1 MAVGAEP
8 TPEAAGPMTTADASQ
23 PTNDPAATLLGY
35 LNFSSGAFDPTAW
48 QAMNELFASVEPA
61 EASALPAE
69 GSGDSGSVAGSGE
82 RPDAVAAVAALLGK
96 RLDAL
101 EREAPAFRNAVQAR
115 QVLALTFEQ
124 LPAAYRAFHR
134 DLLEH
139 QPPGAIER
147 PFFMAAAA
155 QAVLSTGGPFDD
167 APPLLDRAITAL
179 NDYVG
184 WRPVAVL
191 ENERLSEPYP
201 HERVRPVP
209 LFVAGAGVAHGRYAQ
224 LIAGAVEILEKAP
237 QTLANQADFDLSNLE
252 ELAVDPRAF
261 DFLHPAA
268 SRPNYLFGLWDPDRI
283 DGRGWYRRL
292 VVQQATLE
300 GIRSWSEQP
309 GAPPDERLHEASAV
323 LAGVL
328 LMAAGLSGHGPGAIQ
343 AGLPLAQLLPKIAG
357 YRDEFYRWLMTTL
370 PPEHR
375 RRLEEEMERLRQP
388 FGGVR
393 RFINTTLAAARAKQ
407 VESVSLASVF
417 ARLGRR
423 EAAERMARRVPAA
436 SARMASRVMSRSVA
450 ADEAVSR
457 GDVAVALDLLSEA
470 TDLLF
475 RAVGCGAAVDPW
487 NILGLGGQFPLH
499 DPGGESL
506 PDPRV
511 EDLVSMT
518 AAVLEGSA
526 AAWRSAALA
535 GKTDLAARAEGAVE
549 RLAGWWDRHAT
560 TTVSGVSHLSG
571 REVLDSTRDVI
582 RALERRRAAGPEAPP
597 AGFWRKEV
605 AAFSSTRSHAEAA
618 SALIREGDLDAAMGL
633 IVHWA
638 SLLEGDLL
646 ARSGDEWLHAAE
658 AWLAAALED
667 PSPASRSRQR
677 RFLELVEANTSGVVD
692 LIELVVGDRTQGS
705 RTRGE
710 PSDDDG
716 DGDGDVDEN
725 VAAAYE
731 TMVWR
736 DSADDGVEGGMLE
749 TDSGG
754 HDELG
759 PLEDVEEA
767 AEFLAGVARLV
778 RTVVIAWSHQTVATQ
793 VPTPEAELDS
803 VAGWRHVLRRIRNG
817 MVRAA
822 AAISE
827 RSVQGGPMLSAGD
840 EDRFRLAADAAAE
853 RLLESAVQLSE
864 TLWMLAAHRAIA
876 EGRTEVPASGRGAV
890 GVLFGAML
898 SGNVEA
904 TRTAL
909 EHVQQQLMGRRVLYV
924 PLSRGGRPDKIVAA
938 RRRERLLE
946 RLAASLPRLG
956 LVPETIG
963 IVRLAK
969 SLERHRPPGAASVS
983 EFDRVFEAATTSLV
997 ERICESAGSDA
1008 EDAAQRTERILEGVS
1023 QLVPQLLETWM
1034 THARQLRLSVLERM
1048 RDDKVYAVIRD
1059 FVERYGGG
1067 LFTQHLMAPTS
1078 LRGILRRGVR
1088 PWLEGLMEKA
1098 EFDPEMERTPL
1109 INAIASGE
1117 LPLRHAAARVRLVL
1131 ESIAE
1136 NHAEYRDWNST
1147 TSQSDRGEYLHI
1159 LLDFLR
1165 VKAEYDRISWT
1176 LRPVGMAHRVLAR
1189 RGETEAAKAWRLRM
1203 REETSAT
1210 SDGLKRRLSEI
1221 ESTWGLR
1228 LASVADCVQRPFTAV
1243 LEQDELESLVE
1254 PAVRELRRGGPSPAA
1269 EALEERAEGFLGLAA
1284 GSGVEVP
1291 EWLEQLGRC
1300 VDVALEHRVEVSPI
1314 GRLPDAI
1321 AWQPIAWSVVEE
1333 MLAPPSRD
1341 E

>member
-1 MAVGAEP
+1 
-8 TPEAAGPMTTADASQ
+8 MTTADAAQ
-23 PTNDPAATLLGY
+23 PTHDPAATLLGY
-35 LNFSSGAFDPTAW
+35 LNFSSGAFDPTVW
-48 QAMNELFASVEPA
+48 QAINELFAQVEPQ
-61 EASALPAE
+61 
-69 GSGDSGSVAGSGE
+69 GDSRAAAAIAAGTEE
-82 RPDAVAAVAALLGK
+82 RTDAAAAVAAVLTK
-96 RLDAL
+96 RLAVL
-101 EREAPAFRNAVQAR
+101 EREAPAFRNAAQAK
-115 QVLALTFEQ
+115 QVLSLTFEQ
-124 LPAAYRAFHR
+124 FPAAYRAFHQ

-139 QPPGAIER
+139 QPLGSLER
-147 PFFMAAAA
+147 PFLMAAAA
-155 QAVLSTGGPFDD
+155 QAVLATGGPFDD
-167 APPLLDRAITAL
+167 PQPLLERAIASL

-201 HERVRPVP
+201 HERVRPLP
-209 LFVAGAGVAHGRYAQ
+209 LFVAGAGVAHGRYAR
-224 LIAGAVEILEKAP
+224 LIAGALEILGQAP
-237 QTLANQADFDLSNLE
+237 QALANQADFDLAMLE

-283 DGRGWYRRL
+283 DSRGWYRRL

-300 GIRSWSEQP
+300 GIRSWSQQP

-328 LMAAGLSGHGPGAIQ
+328 LMAAGLSGHGPGALQ
-343 AGLPLAQLLPKIAG
+343 AGLPLSQLLPKIAG

-370 PPEHR
+370 PSGHR
-375 RRLEEEMERLRQP
+375 QRLEDEMERLRQP

-393 RFINTTLAAARAKQ
+393 RYINTTLAAARARQ

-423 EAAERMARRVPAA
+423 EAAERMARRVPAT
-436 SARMASRVMSRSVA
+436 SARMASRVMSRTVA
-450 ADEAVSR
+450 AEEAVARSE
-457 GDVAVALDLLSEA
+457 VVQALDLLAEA

-475 RAVGCGAAVDPW
+475 RAVACGAAVDPW

-518 AAVLEGSA
+518 AAVLEGTA
-526 AAWRSAALA
+526 AAWRTAALA
-535 GKTDLAARAEGAVE
+535 GKADLAARAEGALE

-582 RALERRRAAGPEAPP
+582 RALEQRRAAGPEAPSP
-597 AGFWRKEV
+597 GFWRKAV
-605 AAFSSTRSHAEAA
+605 ADFSSTRSHAEAA
-618 SALIREGDLDAAMGL
+618 TALIREGDLDAAMGL

-658 AWLAAALED
+658 AWLAAAIED
-667 PSPASRSRQR
+667 PSPSSRNRQR
-677 RFLELVEANTSGVVD
+677 RFLELVEANTSGIADFVD
-692 LIELVVGDRTQGS
+692 LAVGDRGAAGGPGG
-705 RTRGE
+705 RR
-710 PSDDDG
+710 SDDD
-716 DGDGDVDEN
+716 DGDVDES

-736 DSADDGVEGGMLE
+736 DSADDGVDGGMLE
-749 TDSGG
+749 AGSGG
-754 HDELG
+754 NDEIGLF
-759 PLEDVEEA
+759 EEIEEA
-767 AEFLAGVARLV
+767 AEFLAGVARLA
-778 RTVVIAWSHQTVATQ
+778 RTVVIAWCHQTANDAVSI
-793 VPTPEAELDS
+793 PPPERDS
-803 VAGWRHVLRRIRNG
+803 VAGWRHVFRRIRNS

-822 AAISE
+822 ASISE
-827 RSVQGGPMLSAGD
+827 RTGNGGPMLSAGD
-840 EDRFRLAADAAAE
+840 EDRLRLAADAAAE

-876 EGRTEVPASGRGAV
+876 DGRSEVSRSGRGAV
-890 GVLFGAML
+890 GVLFATML
-898 SGNVEA
+898 TGDTEA
-904 TRTAL
+904 TRATL
-909 EHVQQQLMGRRVLYV
+909 EHVLQQLLGRRVLYV

-946 RLAASLPRLG
+946 RLASSLPRLG
-956 LVPETIG
+956 LVQETIQ

-997 ERICESAGSDA
+997 ERICESAGGGEES
-1008 EDAAQRTERILEGVS
+1008 TEERNQRILEGVS
-1023 QLVPQLLETWM
+1023 QLVPMLLETWM

-1048 RDDKVYAVIRD
+1048 RDDKVYAIIRD

-1088 PWLEGLMEKA
+1088 PWLEGLLEKA
-1098 EFDPEMERTPL
+1098 AYDPDFEQPPL
-1109 INAIASGE
+1109 LNAIASGE
-1117 LPLRHAAARVRLVL
+1117 VPLRHAAARVRLVL

-1165 VKAEYDRISWT
+1165 IKAEYDRISWT

-1189 RGETEAAKAWRLRM
+1189 RGETEAAAAWRSRM
-1203 REETSAT
+1203 REETAAT
-1210 SDGLKRRLSEI
+1210 SEGLTRRLAEI

-1254 PAVRELRRGGPSPAA
+1254 PAVLELRAGGATPVAD
-1269 EALEERAEGFLGLAA
+1269 ALEQRAESFLGLAA

-1300 VDVALEHRVEVSPI
+1300 VDAAIEHRVEVSPV

-1321 AWQPIAWSVVEE
+1321 AWQPIEWQALQD
-1333 MLAPPSRD
+1333 MLAPEAAGD
-1341 E
+1341 

>member
-1 MAVGAEP
+1 
-8 TPEAAGPMTTADASQ
+8 MTKADPSQ
-23 PTNDPAATLLGY
+23 TIPDPAATVLGY
-35 LNFSSGAFDPTAW
+35 LNFSSGAFDPTVW
-48 QAMNELFASVEPA
+48 QAINELFLEVEA
-61 EASALPAE
+61 GGQQSLLAASATEDAQAASTGAE
-69 GSGDSGSVAGSGE
+69 CGDMAGMQSLSAGDVE
-82 RPDAVAAVAALLGK
+82 RPDAAACVARLLTQ
-96 RLDAL
+96 RLDHL
-101 EREAPAFRNAVQAR
+101 ERQAPAFRNATQAR
-115 QVLALTFEQ
+115 QVLKLVFEQ
-124 LPAAYRAFHR
+124 LPKAYRTFHR

-139 QPPGAIER
+139 QPPGSLER

-155 QAVLSTGGPFDD
+155 QAVLATGGPFET
-167 APPLLDRAITAL
+167 PQPLLDRAIGML

-201 HERVRPVP
+201 HEKVRPLP
-209 LFVAGAGVAHGRYAQ
+209 LFVAGAGVAHGRYAK
-224 LIAGAVEILEKAP
+224 LISGALGILERAP
-237 QTLANQADFDLSNLE
+237 QALANQADFDLSMLE

-283 DGRGWYRRL
+283 DNRGWYRRL

-300 GIRSWSEQP
+300 GIRSWAEQP
-309 GAPPDERLHEASAV
+309 GAPPDERLHEAASV

-328 LMAAGLSGHGPGAIQ
+328 LMAAGLSGHGPGALQ

-370 PPEHR
+370 PQEHR
-375 RRLEEEMERLRQP
+375 QRLEEEMKRLRQP

-393 RFINTTLAAARAKQ
+393 RYINTTLAAARAKQ

-423 EAAERMARRVPAA
+423 EAAERMARRVPAT
-436 SARMASRVMSRSVA
+436 SARMASRVMSRTVA
-450 ADEAVSR
+450 AEEAIAR
-457 GDVAVALDLLSEA
+457 NDVAAALDLLAEA

-475 RAVGCGAAVDPW
+475 RAVACGAAVDPW

-518 AAVLEGSA
+518 AAVLEGMA
-526 AAWRSAALA
+526 AAWRTAALN
-535 GKTDLAARAEGAVE
+535 GKPDLAGRAEGALE
-549 RLAGWWDRHAT
+549 QLAGWWDRHAT

-597 AGFWRKEV
+597 PGFWRKEV

-618 SALIREGDLDAAMGL
+618 STLIREGDLDAAMGL

-658 AWLAAALED
+658 AWLAASLDE
-667 PSPASRSRQR
+667 SSVASRTRQR

-692 LIELVVGDRTQGS
+692 SIEFALGEQVTGGVE
-705 RTRGE
+705 RGE
-710 PSDDDG
+710 TADDD
-716 DGDGDVDEN
+716 DADES

-731 TMVWR
+731 TMIWR

-749 TDSGG
+749 AASGG
-754 HDELG
+754 SDEIES
-759 PLEDVEEA
+759 LEEVEEA

-778 RTVVIAWSHQTVATQ
+778 RTVVTAWCHQTAAGDGAAS
-793 VPTPEAELDS
+793 EAELDS
-803 VAGWRHVLRRIRNG
+803 AAGWRHALRRIRNA

-822 AAISE
+822 ASITE
-827 RSVQGGPMLSAGD
+827 RAGNGGAALSAAE
-840 EDRFRLAADAAAE
+840 EDRMRLAADAAAE
-853 RLLESAVQLSE
+853 RLLESAVQISE

-876 EGRTEVPASGRGAV
+876 EGRTVVPPSGKGSV
-890 GVLFGAML
+890 GVLFAAML
-898 SGNVEA
+898 TGNAEA

-909 EHVQQQLMGRRVLYV
+909 DHVQKQLMGRRVLYV

-946 RLAASLPRLG
+946 RLASSLPRLG
-956 LVPETIG
+956 LVPETIR

-969 SLERHRPPGAASVS
+969 TLERNRPPGAASVS
-983 EFDRVFEAATTSLV
+983 EFDRVFEAATGSLV
-997 ERICESAGSDA
+997 ERICESSGSA
-1008 EDAAQRTERILEGVS
+1008 EIATTERSQRILEGVS
-1023 QLVPQLLETWM
+1023 QLVPRLLETWM

-1048 RDDKVYAVIRD
+1048 RDDKVYSIIRE
-1059 FVERYGGG
+1059 FVERYGSG

-1088 PWLEGLMEKA
+1088 PWLEDLMEQS
-1098 EFDPEMERTPL
+1098 EFDPEIERIPL
-1109 INAIASGE
+1109 LNAIASGE
-1117 LPLRHAAARVRLVL
+1117 VPLRHAAARVRLVL

-1165 VKAEYDRISWT
+1165 IKAEYDRVSWT

-1189 RGETEAAKAWRLRM
+1189 RGETEAAASWRNRM
-1203 REETSAT
+1203 REETAAT
-1210 SDGLKRRLSEI
+1210 SEGLKKRLTEI
-1221 ESTWGLR
+1221 ETNWGLR

-1243 LEQDELESLVE
+1243 LEQDELESLVK
-1254 PAVRELRRGGPSPAA
+1254 PAVRELRLGGQTPAA
-1269 EALEERAEGFLGLAA
+1269 DALEQRAEGLLGLAA

-1291 EWLEQLGRC
+1291 DWLEQLGRC
-1300 VDVALEHRVEVSPI
+1300 VDAALEHRVEVSPC

-1321 AWQPIAWSVVEE
+1321 SWQPIEWSVLEE
-1333 MLAPPSRD
+1333 MLSAESG

>member
-1 MAVGAEP
+1 
-8 TPEAAGPMTTADASQ
+8 MTTADPSR
-23 PTNDPAATLLGY
+23 PTTDPAATLLGY
-35 LNFSSGAFDPTAW
+35 LNFSSGAFDPTVW
-48 QAMNELFASVEPA
+48 QAMNELFAQVEPLA
-61 EASALPAE
+61 AAGTTAQGELVV
-69 GSGDSGSVAGSGE
+69 GSEE
-82 RPDAVAAVAALLGK
+82 RPNAAADVAALLAQ
-96 RLDAL
+96 RLDVL

-115 QVLALTFEQ
+115 QVLALTFDK
-124 LPAAYRAFHR
+124 LPAAYRTFHR

-139 QPPGAIER
+139 QPAGALER

-155 QAVLSTGGPFDD
+155 QAVLATGGPFED
-167 APPLLDRAITAL
+167 APPLLERAITIL

-209 LFVAGAGVAHGRYAQ
+209 LFVAGAGVAHGRYAG
-224 LIAGAVEILEKAP
+224 LIAGAIEILQQAP
-237 QTLANQADFDLSNLE
+237 QTLANQADFDLANLE
-252 ELAVDPRAF
+252 ELALDPRAF

-283 DGRGWYRRL
+283 DSRGWYRRL

-309 GAPPDERLHEASAV
+309 GAPASERLREASAV

-328 LMAAGLSGHGPGAIQ
+328 LMAAGLSGHGPGALQ

-370 PPEHR
+370 PENHR
-375 RRLEEEMERLRQP
+375 RRLEEEMEQLRQP

-393 RFINTTLAAARAKQ
+393 RYINTTLAAARAKQ

-436 SARMASRVMSRSVA
+436 SARMASRVMSRTVA
-450 ADEAVSR
+450 AEEAVVR
-457 GDVAVALDLLSEA
+457 GELPAALDLLAEA

-475 RAVGCGAAVDPW
+475 RAVACGAAVDPW

-518 AAVLEGSA
+518 AAVLEGTA
-526 AAWRSAALA
+526 AAWRTAALA
-535 GKTDLAARAEGAVE
+535 GQADLAARAEGALE

-571 REVLDSTRDVI
+571 KEVLDSTRDVI
-582 RALERRRAAGPEAPP
+582 RALQRRREAGPEAPP
-597 AGFWRKEV
+597 PGFWRKEV
-605 AAFSSTRSHAEAA
+605 ASFSSTRSHAEAA

-658 AWLAAALED
+658 AWLAAALD
-667 PSPASRSRQR
+667 DASPASRNRQR
-677 RFLELVEANTSGVVD
+677 RFLELIEANTSGVAD
-692 LIELVVGDRTQGS
+692 LIDLMVGDRA
-705 RTRGE
+705 
-710 PSDDDG
+710 G
-716 DGDGDVDEN
+716 DGGLPGGRSDEDEDVDES

-749 TDSGG
+749 AGG
-754 HDELG
+754 GGGDEIG
-759 PLEDVEEA
+759 PLEEVEEA
-767 AEFLAGVARLV
+767 AEFLSGVARLV
-778 RTVVIAWSHQTVATQ
+778 RTVVIAWCHQTASGTT
-793 VPTPEAELDS
+793 PTPPGELDS
-803 VAGWRHVLRRIRNG
+803 VAGWRHVLRRLRNV

-822 AAISE
+822 ASISE
-827 RSVQGGPMLSAGD
+827 RAAGGGGPMLSAGD
-840 EDRFRLAADAAAE
+840 EDRMRLAADAAAE

-876 EGRTEVPASGRGAV
+876 EGRSEVSPSGRGAV
-890 GVLFGAML
+890 GVLFAAML
-898 SGNVEA
+898 TGNAEA

-909 EHVQQQLMGRRVLYV
+909 EHVQQQLVGRRVLYV

-946 RLAASLPRLG
+946 RLASSLPRLG
-956 LVPETIG
+956 LVPETIK

-969 SLERHRPPGAASVS
+969 SLERNRPPGAASVS
-983 EFDRVFEAATTSLV
+983 EFDRVFEAATASLV
-997 ERICESAGSDA
+997 ERICESAGSGDA
-1008 EDAAQRTERILEGVS
+1008 SPEQRTERILEGVS
-1023 QLVPQLLETWM
+1023 QLVPMLLETWM

-1088 PWLEGLMEKA
+1088 PWLEDLLEKS
-1098 EFDPEMERTPL
+1098 EFDPAIERPPL
-1109 INAIASGE
+1109 LNAIASGE
-1117 LPLRHAAARVRLVL
+1117 VPLRHAAARVRLVL

-1147 TSQSDRGEYLHI
+1147 TSQSDRGEFLHI

-1165 VKAEYDRISWT
+1165 IKAEYDRISWT

-1189 RGETEAAKAWRLRM
+1189 RGEIEAATAWRSRM
-1203 REETSAT
+1203 REETAAT
-1210 SDGLKRRLSEI
+1210 SEGLKKRLAEI

-1254 PAVRELRRGGPSPAA
+1254 PAVRELRVGGPTPAA
-1269 EALEERAEGFLGLAA
+1269 DALEQRAESFLGLAA

-1291 EWLEQLGRC
+1291 EWLDQLGRC
-1300 VDVALEHRVEVSPI
+1300 VDAALEHRVEVSPI

-1321 AWQPIAWSVVEE
+1321 AWQPIEWSVLEE
-1333 MLAPPSRD
+1333 MLAPEAR
-1341 E
+1341 EG

>member
-1 MAVGAEP
+1 
-8 TPEAAGPMTTADASQ
+8 MTTADASQ

-35 LNFSSGAFDPTAW
+35 LNFSSGAFDPSVW
-48 QAMNELFASVEPA
+48 QAMNELFTQVEPGGEPVASSEESEAA
-61 EASALPAE
+61 EAGGADTAAPPGAIAV
-69 GSGDSGSVAGSGE
+69 GSLE
-82 RPDAVAAVAALLGK
+82 RPEAFSAVADLLRRRLAV
-96 RLDAL
+96 L
-101 EREAPAFRNAVQAR
+101 EREAPAFRNAEQAR
-115 QVLALTFEQ
+115 HVLSLTFDQ
-124 LPAAYRAFHR
+124 LPTAYREFHR

-139 QPPGAIER
+139 QPSGALER

-155 QAVLSTGGPFDD
+155 QAVLATGGPFDD
-167 APPLLDRAITAL
+167 SHAVLERAIGTL

-201 HERVRPVP
+201 HERVRPLP
-209 LFVAGAGVAHGRYAQ
+209 LFVAGAGVAHGRYSG
-224 LIAGAVEILEKAP
+224 LISGALEILQQAP
-237 QTLANQADFDLSNLE
+237 QALTNQADFDLSMLE

-309 GAPPDERLHEASAV
+309 GAPSHERLHEASAV

-328 LMAAGLSGHGPGAIQ
+328 LMAAGLSGHGPGALQ
-343 AGLPLAQLLPKIAG
+343 AGLPLTQLLPKIAG

-370 PPEHR
+370 PVEHR
-375 RRLEEEMERLRQP
+375 ARLEDETERLRQP

-393 RFINTTLAAARAKQ
+393 RYINTTLAAARAKQ

-417 ARLGRR
+417 ARLGRQA
-423 EAAERMARRVPAA
+423 AAERMARRVPAT
-436 SARMASRVMSRSVA
+436 SARMASRVMSRTVA
-450 ADEAVSR
+450 AEEAVVR
-457 GDVAVALDLLSEA
+457 GEVSAALELLAEA

-475 RAVGCGAAVDPW
+475 RAVACGAAVDPW

-518 AAVLEGSA
+518 AAVLEGTA
-526 AAWRSAALA
+526 AAWRTAALA
-535 GKTDLAARAEGAVE
+535 GQADLASRAEGALE

-571 REVLDSTRDVI
+571 REILDSTRDVI
-582 RALERRRAAGPEAPP
+582 RALERRREAGPEAPP
-597 AGFWRKEV
+597 PGFWRKEV

-646 ARSGDEWLHAAE
+646 SRSGDEWLHAAE
-658 AWLAAALED
+658 AWLASALND
-667 PSPASRSRQR
+667 PSSASRTRQR
-677 RFLELVEANTSGVVD
+677 RFLELIEANTSGVAD
-692 LIELVVGDRTQGS
+692 LIDLMVGDRAGGNGLAGKRS
-705 RTRGE
+705 E
-710 PSDDDG
+710 DDD
-716 DGDGDVDEN
+716 DVDES

-749 TDSGG
+749 AGSSGS
-754 HDELG
+754 DDVG
-759 PLEDVEEA
+759 PLEEVEEA

-778 RTVVIAWSHQTVATQ
+778 RTVVIAWCHQTAEGVAKIH
-793 VPTPEAELDS
+793 EAELDS
-803 VAGWRHVLRRIRNG
+803 VAGWRHVLRRLRNA
-817 MVRAA
+817 MVRAS

-827 RSVQGGPMLSAGD
+827 RASSDAGPMLSASD
-840 EDRFRLAADAAAE
+840 EDRMRLAADAAAE

-876 EGRTEVPASGRGAV
+876 DGRTEVSSSGRGAV

-898 SGNVEA
+898 TGNVEA
-904 TRTAL
+904 TRATL
-909 EHVQQQLMGRRVLYV
+909 EHVQHQLAGRRVLYV

-946 RLAASLPRLG
+946 RLASSLPRLG
-956 LVPETIG
+956 LIAETIQL
-963 IVRLAK
+963 VRLAK

-997 ERICESAGSDA
+997 ERICESAGSNG
-1008 EDAAQRTERILEGVS
+1008 ETTEARNEQILEGVS
-1023 QLVPQLLETWM
+1023 QLVPRLLETWM

-1088 PWLEGLMEKA
+1088 PWLEGLVEKS
-1098 EFDPEMERTPL
+1098 EFDPESERPPL
-1109 INAIASGE
+1109 LNAIMSGE

-1131 ESIAE
+1131 ESVAE

-1165 VKAEYDRISWT
+1165 IKAEYDRISWT
-1176 LRPVGMAHRVLAR
+1176 LRPVGMAHRVLAG
-1189 RGETEAAKAWRLRM
+1189 RGETAAAAAWRSRM
-1203 REETSAT
+1203 REETAAT
-1210 SDGLKRRLSEI
+1210 SEGLKRRLAEI

-1254 PAVRELRRGGPSPAA
+1254 PAVRELRQGGPTPAA
-1269 EALEERAEGFLGLAA
+1269 EALEQRAESFLGLAA

-1300 VDVALEHRVEVSPI
+1300 VDTAIEHRVEVSPH

-1321 AWQPIAWSVVEE
+1321 AWQPMTWSVLEGLLMPEE
-1333 MLAPPSRD
+1333 RD

>member
-1 MAVGAEP
+1 VEVAVGDEP
-8 TPEAAGPMTTADASQ
+8 TTEVAGPMTTADASQ
-23 PTNDPAATLLGY
+23 PRSDPAAILLGY
-35 LNFSSGAFDPTAW
+35 LNFSSGAFDPTVW
-48 QAMNELFASVEPA
+48 QAMNELFAAVEPA
-61 EASALPAE
+61 EATGSSGE
-69 GSGDSGSVAGSGE
+69 GGKDAGAVAGSVE
-82 RPDAVAAVAALLGK
+82 RPDAAALVSAVLGR
-96 RLDAL
+96 RLDTL

-115 QVLALTFEQ
+115 LVLSLTFEH

-155 QAVLSTGGPFDD
+155 QAILSTGGPFDD
-167 APPLLDRAITAL
+167 PQPVLDRAIATL

-209 LFVAGAGVAHGRYAQ
+209 LFVAGAGVAHGRYAK
-224 LIAGAVEILEKAP
+224 LIAGAVEILQRAP
-237 QTLANQADFDLSNLE
+237 QTLANQADFDLANLE
-252 ELAVDPRAF
+252 ELALDPRAF

-309 GAPPDERLHEASAV
+309 GAPPAERLHEASAV

-343 AGLPLAQLLPKIAG
+343 AGLPLSQLLPKIAG

-370 PPEHR
+370 PAEHR
-375 RRLEEEMERLRQP
+375 LRLEEEMERLRQP

-436 SARMASRVMSRSVA
+436 SARMASRVMSRTVA

-457 GDVAVALDLLSEA
+457 GDLTAALDLLGDA
-470 TDLLF
+470 TELLF

-526 AAWRSAALA
+526 AAWRTAALA
-535 GKTDLAARAEGAVE
+535 GKTELAARAEGAVE

-571 REVLDSTRDVI
+571 REILDSTRDVI

-605 AAFSSTRSHAEAA
+605 AAFTSTRSHAEAA
-618 SALIREGDLDAAMGL
+618 STLIREGDLDAAMGL

-658 AWLAAALED
+658 AWIAAALND

-677 RFLELVEANTSGVVD
+677 RFLELVEANTSGVAD
-692 LIELVVGDRTQGS
+692 LIELVVGDRGQAGS
-705 RTRGE
+705 ARE
-710 PSDDDG
+710 QQSEDDD
-716 DGDGDVDEN
+716 DVDES

-749 TDSGG
+749 TDTGG
-754 HDELG
+754 HDELA

-778 RTVVIAWSHQTVATQ
+778 RTVVIAWSHQTVADAE
-793 VPTPEAELDS
+793 PTPEAELES
-803 VAGWRHVLRRIRNG
+803 AAGWRHALRRIRNR

-822 AAISE
+822 AAIGE
-827 RSVQGGPMLSAGD
+827 RSGQGGPMLSAGD
-840 EDRFRLAADAAAE
+840 EDRLRLAADAAAE

-876 EGRTEVPASGRGAV
+876 EGRTDVPASGRGAV
-890 GVLFGAML
+890 GVLFAAML

-904 TRTAL
+904 TRVAL

-946 RLAASLPRLG
+946 RLAACLPRLG
-956 LVPETIG
+956 LVQETIG
-963 IVRLAK
+963 LVRLAK

-997 ERICESAGSDA
+997 ERICESAGPKDDSSSL
-1008 EDAAQRTERILEGVS
+1008 RTERILEGVS
-1023 QLVPQLLETWM
+1023 QLVPRLLETWM

-1088 PWLEGLMEKA
+1088 PWLEGLLEKA
-1098 EFDPEMERTPL
+1098 EFDPEVERLPL
-1109 INAIASGE
+1109 LNAIASGE

-1165 VKAEYDRISWT
+1165 IKAEYDRISWT

-1189 RGETEAAKAWRLRM
+1189 RGESEAAKAWRLRM
-1203 REETSAT
+1203 REETAAT
-1210 SDGLKRRLSEI
+1210 SDGLRRRLAEI

-1254 PAVRELRRGGPSPAA
+1254 PAVMELRGGGPAPVAMA
-1269 EALEERAEGFLGLAA
+1269 FEERAESFLGLAA

-1300 VDVALEHRVEVSPI
+1300 VDAALEHRVEVSPN
-1314 GRLPDAI
+1314 GRLPDAL
-1321 AWQPIAWSVVEE
+1321 AWQPIEWSVLEE
-1333 MLAPPSRD
+1333 MLAPPPGRD